1 MDKKTQ
7 KLNRYFYLTY
17 ENDHFCV
24 DSLNVKLPLGPN
36 EYQNNTA
43 KKMREKLAICNFYF
57 YFFIFR
63 FSAHLGLGFNTLFV
77 QNYSV
82 ICRPSNHTVGRP
94 RTEIRTRDGR

>member
-43 KKMREKLAICNFYF
+43 KKMREKLAICNFLH
-57 YFFIFR
+57 FF
-63 FSAHLGLGFNTLFV
+63 LFLDF
-77 QNYSV
+77 Q
-82 ICRPSNHTVGRP
+82 PT
-94 RTEIRTRDGR
+94 